1 VAERPSLRPAAPD
14 DLAFL
19 IELRVRTMTP
29 HLAAAGEPVTLEEHR
44 ARVLHDFAHIR
55 LILRDGRAI
64 GMVKLVASDDCRRL
78 VQLQVAPEEQGR
90 GIGTEVLREVL
101 DDARRA
107 RVPVVLS
114 VLRRNPARRL
124 YERLGFRVVAQKS
137 GSYEMR
143 ADP

>member
-1 VAERPSLRPAAPD
+1 MAERTTLRPASPD
-14 DLAFL
+14 DVAFL
-19 IELRVRTMTP
+19 IELRERTMTP
-29 HLAAAGEPVTLEEHR
+29 HLVAAGEPVTRDEHR

-55 LILRDGRAI
+55 VILRDGRAI
-64 GMVKLVASDDCRRL
+64 GMLKVVDAGDCRRL

-90 GIGTEVLREVL
+90 GIGAAILRGVL

-107 RVPVVLS
+107 NVPVVLS

-124 YERLGFRVVAQKS
+124 YERLGFQVVAEKS

>member
-1 VAERPSLRPAAPD
+1 MAERPSLRPASPD
-14 DLAFL
+14 DVAFL
-19 IELRVRTMTP
+19 IELRERTMTP
-29 HLAAAGEPVTLEEHR
+29 HLVAAGEPVTPDEHR

-55 LILRDGRAI
+55 LVLRDGRAI
-64 GMVKLVASDDCRRL
+64 GMLKLVDAAESWRL
-78 VQLQVAPEEQGR
+78 VQLQVAPEEQGC
-90 GIGTEVLREVL
+90 GIGTEVLRAVL

-114 VLRRNPARRL
+114 VLRMNRARRL
-124 YERLGFRVVAQKS
+124 YERLGFRVVAEKS